1 MGPDPQVLD
10 HGGPPHTGT
19 TPPFRRKGRQ
29 TVRHGEGPEKYQL
42 PGGPGPSV
50 AYRRGRQHWPGGRR
64 MSGSGERLR
73 DDFERCF
80 EGLAAIGRDPAG
92 GWTRLAWTGEDR
104 AARDWFQAEAR
115 ARGLE
120 VDQDPAGNL
129 WAWWRPAGPPTAS
142 GPSTPAAGPR
152 AAEGD
157 AVAVGSHLD
166 TVPNGGAYDGA
177 LGVVAGLVAVA
188 ELARRG
194 VAPRRPV
201 AVVAFADEEGGRFGT
216 ATFGSRVLAGALDPA
231 EVLDRTDQAG
241 VSLAKAVQDA
251 GLDPRSLGPDP
262 DRLASLAAFVELH
275 VEQGR
280 GLADHDAPVGLGT
293 AIWPHG
299 RWRLTLTGE
308 ANHAGT
314 TRLKDRR
321 DPMLGLAAATL
332 AARAAAAELGAV
344 ATIGRVMVE
353 PNSTNSVPGR
363 VIAWLDARAERDQVL
378 DWLLTA
384 FETAVGDAA
393 GRHGLEA
400 ELAGESRSPAVA
412 FDRDLA
418 AKLAGCLR
426 AGGLEPVELPTA
438 AGHDAGALAAAVPA
452 AMLFVRNR
460 SGTSHSPA
468 EHAEQADCLAGVAA
482 LAAVIEALAC
492 R

>member
-1 MGPDPQVLD
+1 MGGSDQV
-10 HGGPPHTGT
+10 G
-19 TPPFRRKGRQ
+19 
-29 TVRHGEGPEKYQL
+29 
-42 PGGPGPSV
+42 
-50 AYRRGRQHWPGGRR
+50 
-64 MSGSGERLR
+64 
-73 DDFERCF
+73 DDFEGCF

-92 GWTRLAWTGEDR
+92 GWTRLAWTEEDR
-104 AARDWFQAEAR
+104 AARRWFQTEAEAR
-115 ARGLE
+115 GLAVE
-120 VDQDPAGNL
+120 RDQAGNL
-129 WAWWRPAGPPTAS
+129 WAWWG
-142 GPSTPAAGPR
+142 GAAAPDG
-152 AAEGD
+152 AL
-157 AVAVGSHLD
+157 AVGSHLD
-166 TVPNGGAYDGA
+166 TVRGGGAYDGA
-177 LGVVAGLVAVA
+177 LGVVGGLVAVA

-418 AKLAGCLR
+418 AKVAGCLR
-426 AGGLEPVELPTA
+426 GGGLEPVELPTA